1 MARTVTPL
9 PQSLTDQRIVPVV
22 VTDDAGWAVDAAA
35 ALAAGGIGC
44 IEITLRTAAGLDA
57 ISRVASAG
65 AILVGAGTVLVPDDV
80 DRVADAGARFIVT
93 PGFDREV
100 VDRALQL
107 GLDVLPGTATATD
120 VQAALRAGLTAVK
133 LFPADRL
140 GGIRLISALAGPF
153 PDVAFVPSGGVSP
166 ANLADYLAHPN
177 VPAVS
182 GSWMITRDLLAAR
195 DAAAI
200 ERLSR
205 EAVAIATAA

>member
-65 AILVGAGTVLVPDDV
+65 SILVGAGTVLMPDDV

-140 GGIRLISALAGPF
+140 GGIGLISALAGPF

>member
-1 MARTVTPL
+1 MARPVTAL

-57 ISRVASAG
+57 VSRVASAG
-65 AILVGAGTVLVPDDV
+65 SILVGAGTVLVPDDV

-120 VQAALRAGLTAVK
+120 VQAALRAGLSAVK

-140 GGIRLISALAGPF
+140 GGIGLISALAGPF

-166 ANLADYLAHPN
+166 ANLAEYLAHPN